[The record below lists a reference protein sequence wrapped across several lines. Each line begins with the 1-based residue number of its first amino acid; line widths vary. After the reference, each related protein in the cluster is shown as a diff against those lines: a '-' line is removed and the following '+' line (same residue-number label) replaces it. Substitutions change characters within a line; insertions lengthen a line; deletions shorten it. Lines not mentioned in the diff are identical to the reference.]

1 MVLYPNAIAS
11 IVNDDINYIKNTKD
25 APRIE
30 KLIYVVIV
38 SAIVMVFILCFYLL
52 KAMIPNIDFFKPYKE
67 VIKIIGAGFIYFMS
81 WLQIK
86 CVLVLLLVIYRLQ
99 TICTLE

>member
-1 MVLYPNAIAS
+1 M
-11 IVNDDINYIKNTKD
+11 NDDINYIKNTKD

-52 KAMIPNIDFFKPYKE
+52 KAMIPNIDFSNHTK
-67 VIKIIGAGFIYFMS
+67 
-81 WLQIK
+81 
-86 CVLVLLLVIYRLQ
+86 R
-99 TICTLE
+99 